1 MPGAAARARECARAR
16 TDAREPARLT
26 PSPATAPQVNPHVVI
41 VESTYGV
48 ASHRPREERENRFL
62 QTVRDIIEP
71 GGRCLLPVVALGRAQ
86 ELLLMLDE
94 HWEQHPEIRHIPIY
108 QASGL
113 AQRAMTVYQT
123 YIEFMN
129 DAIRSAFQIAN
140 PFVFNHVQHLRGP
153 LDDTGACVVLA
164 TPSMLQSGL
173 SRELFESWCENPKNG
188 CIIADFA
195 VQGTLAREILTEPN
209 TITSKQGL
217 RIPLRCK
224 VEAIS
229 FSAHAD
235 FPQTR
240 EFLDM
245 TAPPHVVLVHGEMVE
260 MGRLKRA
267 LEQKAAADGRQRIV
281 HMPKNCE
288 TVRMELAVEKRA
300 KVVGRLAEEKVADG
314 TGLQGMLVRRGFTD
328 MIVDPS
334 DLGALTQLHTS
345 KIVQRQALPVTRPLA
360 ALRLDLEMLI
370 HDVREV
376 GEEEARAAAVG
387 IRKAERGPAAG
398 AGGIVVG
405 ERVRVSYMY
414 GGPDGGAAAKPEA
427 RESDT
432 VILEWESSPASDLL
446 ADAIVAVILNGE
458 PESED
463 MVEAEARRE
472 AARKDGDLEKVRQME
487 MVIAEQLLLAQFG
500 NCDRDADGGSFG
512 VEVDGVAA
520 RLLWDDAKIDCDDGP
535 LKDRLA
541 LVVGRIKRALQPVC
555 LVADG

>member
-1 MPGAAARARECARAR
+1 M
-16 TDAREPARLT
+16 
-26 PSPATAPQVNPHVVI
+26 VI

-62 QTVRDIIEP
+62 QTVRDIVEP

-94 HWEQHPEIRHIPIY
+94 HWDQNPEIRHIPIY

-140 PFVFNHVQHLRGP
+140 PFVFKHVQHLRGP
-153 LDDTGACVVLA
+153 LDDTGSCVVLA

-195 VQGTLAREILTEPN
+195 VQGTLAREILTEPT

-217 RIPLRCK
+217 KIPLRCK

-240 EFLDM
+240 EFLDL

-267 LEQKAAADGRQRIV
+267 LEQKAAADGKQRIV

-300 KVVGRLAEEKVADG
+300 KVVGRLAEEKIKDG
-314 TGLQGMLVRRGFTD
+314 NGLKGMLVRKGFTD
-328 MIVDPS
+328 MIVDPA
-334 DLGALTQLHTS
+334 DLGVLTQLQTS
-345 KIVQRQALPVTRPLA
+345 KIMQRQALPVTRPLA

-370 HDVREV
+370 HNVREEDTRKNTV
-376 GEEEARAAAVG
+376 D
-387 IRKAERGPAAG
+387 IRKADGGPATS
-398 AGGIVVG
+398 IIVG
-405 ERVRVSYMY
+405 ERVRINYVY
-414 GGPDGGAAAKPEA
+414 GAVTGDAKSEVPET
-427 RESDT
+427 DT
-432 VILEWESSPASDLL
+432 IILEWESSPANDLL

-458 PESED
+458 PESKD
-463 MVEAEARRE
+463 IVEAEARRE
-472 AARKDGDLEKVRQME
+472 AARKEGDVDKVLQMD
-487 MVIAEQLLLAQFG
+487 MIIAEQLLVAQFG
-500 NCDRDADGGSFG
+500 NCDRDGESLAVEADG
-512 VEVDGVAA
+512 VTA
-520 RLLWDDAKIDCDDGP
+520 RILWEDAKIDCDDGP
-535 LKDRLA
+535 FKDRLA
-541 LVVGRIKRALQPVC
+541 LVVGRIKRALQPVS
-555 LVADG
+555 LADG